1 MSTIE
6 TENATPMAMP
16 RLMPGSVESSSSD
29 IAVFVKETEV
39 DIVGDELGLVSVIQP
54 ALSAP

>member
-16 RLMPGSVESSSSD
+16 RLMPGSDESSSSD

-39 DIVGDELGLVSVIQP
+39 DIVGDELVSVVQ
-54 ALSAP
+54 LAPWAP